1 MGMPTDEY
9 WNGDPQLVKY
19 YRKAAEIKRSER
31 NTELWLQGLYVYEAI
46 MDLSPILRSFVKN
59 PKPQPYSKAPYPLSE
74 AEKKR
79 REEAEAEE
87 EAKKTQERLREM
99 ALAFNKQ
106 LTEKKDN
113 G

>member
-1 MGMPTDEY
+1 MGMPQDEY

-19 YRKAAEIKRSER
+19 YRKAAAIKRNER
-31 NTELWLQGLYVYEAI
+31 NAELWLQGLYIYEAI

-59 PKPQPYSKAPYPLSE
+59 PKPQPYSKMPYPLTE
-74 AEKKR
+74 KEKKR
-79 REEAEAEE
+79 REEE
-87 EAKKTQERLREM
+87 EAKAEQIKTQERLREM

-106 LTEKKDN
+106 MTEKNN